1 MVIFHSYVKLPE
13 GNFRVVDNLES
24 QTSHPTVIR
33 SFAARLHD
41 PPMLETTVWP
51 GHDQCNDPRYL
62 DGSSGGGW
70 LENGVPPNPI
80 GKDMIIISQYFPL
93 ESCWG
98 IPNS

>member
-24 QTSHPTVIR
+24 QTSHPTVDHLQQGCMIHR
-33 SFAARLHD
+33 CLRPPYGQAMTNATIHGTSTD
-41 PPMLETTVWP
+41 PP
-51 GHDQCNDPRYL
+51 
-62 DGSSGGGW
+62 GGGW
-70 LENGVPPNPI
+70 RMGYPPNPI
-80 GKDMIIISQYFPL
+80 GKDMIISQYFPL